1 MKRIRKNMILFLVIS
16 LITGGI
22 FSEGWSQDRS
32 TKDNPPINEGKAFL
46 DILVA
51 RPIGFVVGMLG
62 VSIFISSLPFTIP
75 TRSVDDA
82 ANFLIVKPF
91 TFSFYRKF
99 PDESMM

>member
-1 MKRIRKNMILFLVIS
+1 MKRIKKNVILFIVVS
-16 LITGGI
+16 LIIGGI
-22 FSEGWSQDRS
+22 QSEGWSQDRT

-51 RPIGFVVGMLG
+51 RPIGFVVGVLG
-62 VSIFISSLPFTIP
+62 AGIFICSLPFTIP
-75 TRSVDDA
+75 TKSVDDA
-82 ANFLIVKPF
+82 ARFLIVKPF